1 MTSRRRVSTF
11 SFSPNSENGHGG
23 VLVDGKS
30 ALERKLELLE
40 ARFTMPLDQQQTMLQ
55 AQNHPHL
62 HGSSNNSSPDTLGE
76 DSSPASVAQ
85 TNPIMNNNNNH
96 VNNNNSLS
104 QQSFG
109 FDTPSLSYSN
119 QSRQRPVIH
128 PPAALVLAASK
139 TPSDDPIQPP
149 ASSRDGWK
157 DVAVAHMAKVAALQH
172 VEAEEEDD
180 DDDDEHTLVTSHVR
194 PPVCV
199 QESPPFM
206 PPKLISTTTANTDD
220 RTHSA
225 SMVRRWNFCVLKIAW
240 N

>member
-11 SFSPNSENGHGG
+11 SFSPTSENGHGG

-40 ARFTMPLDQQQTMLQ
+40 ARFTMPLDQQQTTSQ
-55 AQNHPHL
+55 AQNHPHLHGL

-85 TNPIMNNNNNH
+85 TNPIMNNNN

-119 QSRQRPVIH
+119 QSRQRPIIN
-128 PPAALVLAASK
+128 PPAALVLATNK
-139 TPSDDPIQPP
+139 TPSDDPIQPQ
-149 ASSRDGWK
+149 ASSREEWK
-157 DVAVAHMAKVAALQH
+157 DVAMAHMAKVAALQH
-172 VEAEEEDD
+172 GEPEE
-180 DDDDEHTLVTSHVR
+180 DDDEHTLVTSHVR

-206 PPKLISTTTANTDD
+206 PPKLISTTTTANTDD
-220 RTHSA
+220 PTHSV
-225 SMVRRWNFCVLKIAW
+225 SMVRRWKSCVDKLH
-240 N
+240 